1 MELSWSSL
9 FQFFNPTLFKGDPDI
24 GFFLENED
32 KTILFIYS
40 EDLSN

>member
-1 MELSWSSL
+1 MELSQSS
-9 FQFFNPTLFKGDPDI
+9 FCQFFNPTLFKEDT